1 MADPTPKDPAK
12 EREMAQKFV
21 QFVMMQAQ
29 NVLYVLGKIPT
40 PDGRALPPDLASAKM
55 LIDQLETI
63 EFKTKGNLSAQET
76 KLLQDA
82 LAQLRLAFVEVSGGT
97 PPSMMPDR
105 SPTYEFPDDNEE
117 LPTDGVQNDA
127 PAPESLSARPATPSP
142 ASAPNKPS
150 ASEESAPAES
160 KIKFS
165 KSYG

>member
-1 MADPTPKDPAK
+1 MPDPTPKDPAK

-55 LIDQLETI
+55 FIDQLETI
-63 EFKTKGNLSAQET
+63 EYKTKGNLSSQEA

-82 LAQLRLAFVEVSGGT
+82 LAQLRLAFVEASGGT

-105 SPTYEFPDDNEE
+105 GPAYDFPGDDAPLGDDAFEDE
-117 LPTDGVQNDA
+117 PPAAATPPA
-127 PAPESLSARPATPSP
+127 PAPTPASTAPPTP
-142 ASAPNKPS
+142 ASAP
-150 ASEESAPAES
+150 EES
-160 KIKFS
+160 KKKFS